1 MKAVN
6 LLPNDQRG
14 AVKAKPAGA
23 PKPEPT
29 GSAFG
34 AFMVLGAMAFAVIA
48 VAAYVMAS
56 NTVKERQAELARV
69 KADAAA
75 VQSQLAALKPYAD
88 FQTIAAQ
95 RVATVTQLAEGRFD
109 WEQALRDMS
118 RALPSDVRLKSLR
131 GSIAGSAG
139 GGNSLRG
146 ALQSPAIEL
155 SGCTKTQSN
164 VANLM
169 SRLSAV
175 RGVTRV
181 SLAKSEKPAPLTSQA
196 DAAPAEG
203 QELLCGKG
211 RPPAFEVVVFFERS
225 KALANNATP
234 GAVPATPSTGAK
246 SGSGSTT
253 TPPSGQTT
261 PPASGNTTASS
272 SSSTPTTTGVSA
284 P

>member
-14 AVKAKPAGA
+14 VAKAKPAGA
-23 PKPEPT
+23 PKSEPT

-34 AFMVLGAMAFAVIA
+34 AFMVLGAMAFAVLA
-48 VAAYVMAS
+48 VAAYVMAG
-56 NTVKERQAELARV
+56 NTVKEREAELARV
-69 KADAAA
+69 KAESTA
-75 VQSQLAALKPYAD
+75 VQSQLSALKPYAD
-88 FQTIAAQ
+88 FQTVAAQ
-95 RVATVTQLAEGRFD
+95 RVATVTQLAQGRFD
-109 WEQALRDMS
+109 WEQALRDLS

-131 GSIAGSAG
+131 GSVAGSSG
-139 GGNSLRG
+139 GGNTLRG

-155 SGCTKTQSN
+155 SGCTKSQSR
-164 VANLM
+164 VATMM
-169 SRLSAV
+169 SRLRAV

-181 SLAKSEKPAPLTSQA
+181 SLSKSEKAAPL
-196 DAAPAEG
+196 AAETGAQLAEG

-211 RPPAFEVVVFFERS
+211 RPPAFEAVVFFERS
-225 KALANNATP
+225 QALANVATP
-234 GAVPATPSTGAK
+234 GAAPATPSTGSSTG
-246 SGSGSTT
+246 SGSG
-253 TPPSGQTT
+253 TT

>member
-6 LLPNDQRG
+6 LLPHDQRG
-14 AVKAKPAGA
+14 ALKAKPAGA

-48 VAAYVMAS
+48 VAAYVMAG
-56 NTVKERQAELARV
+56 NTVKDRQAELARV

-131 GSIAGSAG
+131 GSVAGSSG
-139 GGNSLRG
+139 GGNALRG

-155 SGCTKTQSN
+155 SGCTKSQSR
-164 VANLM
+164 VAAMM

-181 SLAKSEKPAPLTSQA
+181 ALAKSEKAAPVAGQA
-196 DAAPAEG
+196 GPGPAEG

-225 KALANNATP
+225 QALAASGTP
-234 GAVPATPSTGAK
+234 GAAPAPSTGAQP
-246 SGSGSTT
+246 GTGSTT
-253 TPPSGQTT
+253 TPPAGQTT
-261 PPASGNTTASS
+261 PPASGNTTASGS
-272 SSSTPTTTGVSA
+272 TSTPTTTGVSA

>member
-14 AVKAKPAGA
+14 AAKAKPAGA
-23 PKPEPT
+23 PKSEPT

-34 AFMVLGAMAFAVIA
+34 AFMVLGAMAFAVLA
-48 VAAYVMAS
+48 VAAYVLAG
-56 NTVKERQAELARV
+56 NTVKEREAELARV
-69 KADAAA
+69 KAETTA
-75 VQSQLAALKPYAD
+75 VQSQLSALKPYAD

-95 RVATVTQLAEGRFD
+95 RVATVTQLAQGRFD
-109 WEQALRDMS
+109 WEQALRDLS
-118 RALPSDVRLKSLR
+118 RAMPSDVRLKSLR
-131 GSIAGSAG
+131 GSVAGSSG
-139 GGNSLRG
+139 GGNNLRG

-155 SGCTKTQSN
+155 SGCTKSQSR
-164 VANLM
+164 VATLM
-169 SRLSAV
+169 SRLRAV

-181 SLAKSEKPAPLTSQA
+181 SLSKSEKAAPLAAETSA
-196 DAAPAEG
+196 SLAEG

-225 KALANNATP
+225 QALANVATP
-234 GAVPATPSTGAK
+234 GAPGAAPSTG
-246 SGSGSTT
+246 SGSGST
-253 TPPSGQTT
+253 SGSGTT